1 MYNKDGGVRKFLF
14 LNRLHPIPQQSGR
27 MTLAAGL
34 TFERLVKLKC
44 SRVKLEDGGRMVE
57 VKVSPKGQVVI
68 PKDLRD
74 QFGIEPGQKV
84 SVEGTDE
91 GILVSG
97 DRDPVEAMRGMFK
110 GKFKQPS
117 TDLVRKI
124 RGEWDRR
131 HVKK

>member
-1 MYNKDGGVRKFLF
+1 M
-14 LNRLHPIPQQSGR
+14 
-27 MTLAAGL
+27 A
-34 TFERLVKLKC
+34 
-44 SRVKLEDGGRMVE
+44 E

-97 DRDPVEAMRGMFK
+97 NRDPVEAMRGMFK

-124 RGEWDRR
+124 REEWDRR
-131 HVKK
+131 DIRKNESRD